1 MNMQNISLLIS
12 SYCNNAE
19 VIAPEVASSLNVAMA
34 EMPDVL
40 AYDKSLNRL
49 YVINATSIETK
60 NTNAYV
66 EAMESQFS
74 KCQLERVYIFVY
86 QSRAEYGKK
95 AKELVWG
102 THIWCVDEPGHM
114 IHLNGDK
121 FLGPR

>member
-1 MNMQNISLLIS
+1 MHMQNISLLLS
-12 SYCNNAE
+12 SHCNNAE
-19 VIAPEVASSLNVAMA
+19 VITSEVASSLNLTLV

-40 AYDKSLNRL
+40 AFDKRKNRL
-49 YVINATSIETK
+49 YVISATNMEMK

-74 KCQLERVYIFVY
+74 ECQLERVYIFVY

-102 THIWCVDEPGHM
+102 THIWCVDEPDHM
-114 IHLNGDK
+114 IHLA
-121 FLGPR
+121 